1 MTPTAPNESFTVQLS
16 AYQFTTLRDGE
27 YTLYRGT
34 SDVLDPILLLTP
46 AESAREGAVK
56 RLEHELAL
64 APELESQWA
73 ARPILLT
80 RYDGRPALVLED
92 PGGESLDCVPYRPL
106 DVANFLHLA
115 IALSAAIRGM
125 HERRL
130 IHLDIKPA
138 NVIVDVARRRA
149 WLTGFGIASR
159 LPREHRL
166 PEPPEVIAGTLA
178 YMAPEQTGRMNRSVD
193 SRSDLYAMGVTL
205 YELLTGALPFA
216 ATDPIEL
223 IHSHIARQPISP
235 GERSVATPAQ
245 ISAVLMKLLA
255 KTAEE
260 RYQTAAGVEADFR
273 KCLAAWDAT
282 GRIGNF
288 ALGKHDAPERLLI
301 PEKLYGRESETAALL
316 AAFDRVVTSG
326 ESELVL
332 VSGYSGIGKSS
343 VVNEL
348 DKLISLPR
356 GIFISGKFD
365 QRLRGIPYATVA
377 QAFDGLIRRILKG
390 RDEDICRWRDAVRD
404 AVGNLGGLLTELIPT
419 VGQLIGPLPP
429 VPVLSPLDTQA
440 RFQSVF
446 QRFIGVFARREHPLV
461 VFMDDLQWLDPGT
474 LRLMECFT
482 THRDT
487 CHLLLIGA
495 YRDNEVDSTHALMA
509 TLEAIRKT
517 GARID
522 RICLG
527 PLHVGDVSQ
536 LLCDA
541 LHCESA
547 PVQPLAE
554 LVHGKTGGNPFFV
567 GQFLASLAE
576 EGLLA
581 FDPRSRSWTW
591 DLDGIATK
599 SLVGDVA
606 DLVIGR
612 LRRLPDAAQEALKLF
627 SCLGSHADFWTVAL
641 VHGASTD
648 GLRAGTGPLRAPSV
662 LHASLRA
669 AVRAG
674 AIFSQQ
680 GLYRFMHDRVQEA
693 AYALIPEQS
702 RAGFHL
708 RIGRLLVGAMTEEKV
723 AEKIFDIVNQFNL
736 GAPLVS
742 EQIERER
749 IAGLNLQAGRKA
761 KVSSAYASASRYLSA
776 GMDVLTQEGWLSC
789 YELALSL
796 RLERAECEI
805 LNANF
810 EEAARLIEELLG
822 KGRTRVDRAAAYRLR
837 MVLHLMHGQN
847 ALAVHTALECLR
859 MFDLEL
865 PDSPTVEHVQTEY
878 EDILRLL
885 GGRAIGSLVQVPL
898 TDDREMQAVMNV
910 LATAWLSAYFLEKN
924 YYLSQLMV
932 SRIVKLTQQHGVC
945 DSSIVGYGAL
955 SVFLGT
961 VLHRPEDGDAFGQLA
976 VDAAHRHGFNA
987 QKAGANFLMQMAILW
1002 TRPIG
1007 DALSC
1012 LKAAIQSAQE
1022 TGEIVYACYSLEH
1035 RLTDRM
1041 ARGDPLDEVWAES
1054 VKTLD
1059 FVRKSGFRHV
1069 IAVVSS
1075 IQAFVQVLRGRPGGE
1090 PSIDEA
1096 ALEAEV
1102 IEIGIPVVISFYWI
1116 LQLQRQY
1123 LFGNAEAALKS
1134 AAMAKPFL
1142 WSVRCHI
1149 QSADYCFYH
1158 SLALIAV
1165 LPTATPERQTGLRDA
1180 LEQHLASLHR
1190 WANSCPSTFSH
1201 KHALVAAEVACLDGR
1216 DKDAMSLFEQAIRS
1230 AADHGFV
1237 QDEALACELAGQFY
1251 ACCGLERVTHQYM
1264 REARDAWI
1272 RWGAAAKAAQLDEH
1286 YPQIRR
1292 HTLRAPLPTIEASID
1307 QLDLA
1312 TVLRM
1317 SQAIAGEIVSD
1328 KLIEKLMV
1336 LVLEHTGAD
1345 RGLLICPQEDGL
1357 HRIEAEAKIDRNTVR
1372 VRFLGATA
1380 TLTEIP
1386 VTVLERV
1393 IRTKNRAILDDALAH
1408 GPCVADEYVV
1418 RKQVRSVLCLPL
1430 IKQTRLIGVLYLENS
1445 LVAHVFTPAR
1455 IAVLELLSS
1464 QAAISLENA
1473 RLYSDLVNENRD
1485 RQSAQEALK
1494 ASEASL
1500 NEAQRISHTGSW
1512 RWTPETGE
1520 VASSAELLRI
1530 FGFDPETQLSYAEYM
1545 KRIIPDDRPSVEQ
1558 LLVTALQERARFEQ
1572 EYRIVLPDGAIR
1584 HIQKVGQPDITES
1597 GVIEFVGTIM
1607 DVTEHRQ
1614 AEEALR
1620 DAQTELARVARLTM
1634 MGELVASIAHE
1645 INQPLGGIATN
1656 GTACLRWLSREQPD
1670 LDRARAA
1677 TTRIVKDAHRA
1688 GDIIRGLRA
1697 LMAKTG
1703 PQLTKL
1709 DINDVIGEVLTLTR
1723 TELQKRAVMLRT
1735 NLAPGLGQIVG
1746 DRVQLQQ
1753 VLLNLIINGVEAM
1766 ATNTGDTRVL
1776 TIVSDPT
1783 EVGGIHIAVED
1794 TGTGLDPLTVD
1805 RIFDPFFT
1813 TKSVGMGMGL
1823 SICRS
1828 IIEAHGGRL
1837 WAAPNGSHG
1846 AVFQFTLP
1854 NHSS

>member
-1 MTPTAPNESFTVQLS
+1 MTPTSRNESFTVNLS
-16 AYQFTTLRDGE
+16 AYQFTALRDGE

-34 SDVLDPILLLTP
+34 SDVLDSILLLTP
-46 AESAREGAVK
+46 TELARERAVK

-64 APELESQWA
+64 ASELESHWA

-80 RYDGRPALVLED
+80 RYHGRPALVLED
-92 PGGESLDCVPYRPL
+92 PGGEPLDCVPYRPL
-106 DVANFLHLA
+106 DIANFLHVA

-130 IHLDIKPA
+130 MHLDIKPA
-138 NVIVDVARRRA
+138 NVIVDVARGRA

-193 SRSDLYAMGVTL
+193 SRSDLYALGVTL
-205 YELLTGALPFA
+205 YELLTGVLPFA

-235 GERSVATPAQ
+235 GERSVATPTQ

-282 GRIGNF
+282 GSVGNF

-316 AAFDRVVTSG
+316 AAFDRVVARG
-326 ESELVL
+326 ESGLVL
-332 VSGYSGIGKSS
+332 VSGFSGIGKST

-348 DKLISLPR
+348 DKFISLPR

-377 QAFDGLIRRILKG
+377 QAFDGLIRQILKG
-390 RDEDICRWRDAVRD
+390 RDEDVCRWRDAVRD
-404 AVGNLGGLLTELIPT
+404 AVGSLAGLLTELIPT
-419 VGQLIGPLPP
+419 LGQLIGPQPA
-429 VPVLSPLDTQA
+429 VPVLSPLDTQT

-446 QRFIGVFARREHPLV
+446 QRFIGAFARRGHPLV

-474 LRLMECFT
+474 LRLMEYLT
-482 THRDT
+482 THPDT
-487 CHLLLIGA
+487 RHLLLIGA
-495 YRDNEVDSTHALMA
+495 YRDNEVDSAHALMA

-522 RICLG
+522 RVVLG

-541 LHCESA
+541 LHCEA
-547 PVQPLAE
+547 VPVRPLAE
-554 LVHGKTGGNPFFV
+554 LAHGKAGGNPFFV

-591 DLDGIATK
+591 DVDGIAAK
-599 SLVGDVA
+599 NLVGDVA

-612 LRRLPDAAQEALKLF
+612 LRRLPHAAQEALKLF
-627 SCLGSHADFWTVAL
+627 SCLGSHADFWTLSL
-641 VHGASTD
+641 VHDGSTGD
-648 GLRAGTGPLRAPSV
+648 ARGEADPVRAQSA

-680 GLYRFMHDRVQEA
+680 GRYRFMHDRVQEA
-693 AYALIPEQS
+693 AYALIPAQS
-702 RAGFHL
+702 RAQFHL
-708 RIGRLLVGAMTEEKV
+708 RIGRILAGVMSEQAV

-736 GAPLVS
+736 GSSLVS
-742 EQIERER
+742 QPIERER
-749 IAGLNLQAGRKA
+749 IAKLNLQAGRKA
-761 KVSSAYASASRYLSA
+761 KASSAYAAASRYLST
-776 GMDVLTQEGWLSC
+776 GMDMLTQEGWHSC
-789 YELALSL
+789 YELALDM
-796 RLERAECEI
+796 RIERAECEI

-810 EEAARLIEELLG
+810 EEAARLIAELLDR
-822 KGRTRVDRAAAYRLR
+822 GRSRVDRAAAYRLR
-837 MVLHLMHGQN
+837 MALHLMRGQN
-847 ALAVHTALECLR
+847 ALAVRTALECLQ
-859 MFDLEL
+859 MFALEL
-865 PDSPTVEHVQTEY
+865 PACATIEHLNTEY
-878 EDILRLL
+878 EGILRLL
-885 GGRAIGSLVQVPL
+885 GGRPIGSLIQVPL

-910 LATAWLSAYFLEKN
+910 LATGWLSAYFLEEN
-924 YYLSQLMV
+924 NNLSLLML
-932 SRIVKLTQQHGVC
+932 SRLVKLTQQHGVC

-976 VDAAHRHGFNA
+976 VDVAHRHGFNA

-1012 LKAAIQSAQE
+1012 LEAAIQSARE
-1022 TGEIVYACYSLEH
+1022 TGEIVYECYSLEH

-1041 ARGDPLDEVWAES
+1041 ARGDPLDEIWAES

-1069 IAVVSS
+1069 IAVVSCM
-1075 IQAFVQVLRGRPGGE
+1075 QAFVQVLRGRPSGE
-1090 PSIDEA
+1090 PSIDDA
-1096 ALEAEV
+1096 ALEAGV
-1102 IEIGIPVVISFYWI
+1102 SEIGIPVVISFYWI
-1116 LQLQRQY
+1116 LQLQKQY

-1134 AAMAKPFL
+1134 AAMAEPFL
-1142 WSVRCHI
+1142 WSVRFHI

-1158 SLALIAV
+1158 SLALVAV
-1165 LPTATPERQTGLRDA
+1165 LPTATPERQAGLRDA
-1180 LEQHLASLHR
+1180 LEQHLTSLHR

-1201 KHALVAAEVACLDGR
+1201 KHALVAAGVACLDGR

-1237 QDEALACELAGQFY
+1237 QDEALACELAGRFY
-1251 ACCGLERVTHQYM
+1251 ACSGLERVSHQYI

-1286 YPQIRR
+1286 YPQIGR
-1292 HTLRAPLPTIEASID
+1292 HTLRASLPTIEAPID
-1307 QLDLA
+1307 QLDLT

-1317 SQAIAGEIVSD
+1317 SQAIASEIVSD

-1357 HRIEAEAKIDRNTVR
+1357 HRIEAEAKIDRSTVA
-1372 VRFLGATA
+1372 VRFLGTTA
-1380 TLTEIP
+1380 TFTEMP

-1393 IRTKNRAILDDALAH
+1393 IRTKNRAILDDAQAH

-1418 RKQVRSVLCLPL
+1418 SKQVRSVLCLPL

-1445 LVAHVFTPAR
+1445 LVSHAFTPAR
-1455 IAVLELLSS
+1455 ITVLELLSS

-1485 RQSAQEALK
+1485 RRNAQEALK

-1512 RWTPETGE
+1512 RWTPETGK

-1530 FGFDPETQLSYAEYM
+1530 FGFDPAAQPSYAEYM
-1545 KRIIPDDRPSVEQ
+1545 GRIIPDDRLSVEQ
-1558 LLVTALQERARFEQ
+1558 LLVTAVQKRERFEN

-1584 HIQKVGQPDITES
+1584 HIQKVGQPDITAS
-1597 GVIEFVGTIM
+1597 GAIEFVGTIM
-1607 DVTEHRQ
+1607 DVTEHRR

-1620 DAQTELARVARLTM
+1620 DAQTELARVARLTT

-1677 TTRIVKDAHRA
+1677 TTRIVQDAHRA

-1703 PQLTKL
+1703 PKLTKL

-1723 TELQKRAVMLRT
+1723 MELQRRAVMLRT
-1735 NLAPGLGQIVG
+1735 DLAPGLRQIVG

-1766 ATNTGDTRVL
+1766 ATSTGDMKVL
-1776 TIVSDPT
+1776 TIVSQPA
-1783 EVGGIHIAVED
+1783 EAGNIHIAVED
-1794 TGTGLDPLTVD
+1794 TGTGLDPSTVD
-1805 RIFDPFFT
+1805 QIFDPFFT
-1813 TKSVGMGMGL
+1813 TKSAGMGMGL

-1828 IIEAHGGRL
+1828 IIQAHGGRL
-1837 WAAPNGSHG
+1837 WAAPNGSRG

-1854 NHSS
+1854 NCSS